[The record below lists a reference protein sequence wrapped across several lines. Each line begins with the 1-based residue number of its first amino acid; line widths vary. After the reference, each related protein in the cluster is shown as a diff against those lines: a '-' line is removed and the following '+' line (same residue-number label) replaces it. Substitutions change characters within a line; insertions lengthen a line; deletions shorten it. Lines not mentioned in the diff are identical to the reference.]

1 MLDRDIKRNMLGVYN
16 NLKKVVAYNTLGE
29 VRANETI
36 NSWQPNTA
44 LGLTKTNPFQMIT
57 SIGGIL
63 DKIEITGFTPDP
75 LQKTRVPFSGS
86 YYGNFASTYKELYS
100 KNWNTN
106 IIDIRLAN
114 QIGGKLYFFKLN
126 KVQTDVKEWILD
138 VVDLSDDTLIANA
151 GDYTD
156 EPTLYEFVSQSYSG
170 FGYDDNDD
178 DAVLLKIETSLGV
191 EVDYYLLVPFP
202 AYTFKSSNNA
212 FKLTYDVSLF
222 TENNLE
228 LDKEKS
234 IRVNNGI
241 TERLVSVNE

>member
-1 MLDRDIKRNMLGVYN
+1 MLNIDIKRNMLGVYN
-16 NLKKVVAYNTLGE
+16 SLKKVVAYNTLGE

-36 NSWQPNTA
+36 NSWQPNSY
-44 LGLTKTNPFQMIT
+44 LGLTKTNPFQMTT

-106 IIDIRLAN
+106 IVDIRLAN

-126 KVQTDVKEWILD
+126 KVETDVKEWILD
-138 VVDLSDDTLIANA
+138 VVDLSRDTLIANA

-156 EPTLYEFVSQSYSG
+156 EPALYEFVSQSYSG

-178 DAVLLKIETSLGV
+178 DAVLLRIETSLGV

-202 AYTFKSSNNA
+202 AYRFKSSNNA

-241 TERLVSVNE
+241 TERLVGVNE

>member
-1 MLDRDIKRNMLGVYN
+1 MLDKDIKRNMLGVYS
-16 NLKKVVAYNTLGE
+16 NLKKVVAYNNLGE
-29 VRANETI
+29 VRASENI

-44 LGLTKTNPFQMIT
+44 SGLTKTNPFQMTT
-57 SIGGIL
+57 SIGGVL

-75 LQKTRVPFSGS
+75 LQKTRVPFKGN

-106 IIDIRLAN
+106 IVDIRLAN

-126 KVQTDVKEWILD
+126 RVQTDVREWILD
-138 VVDLSDDTLIANA
+138 VVDLSQDTLIANK
-151 GDYTD
+151 GDYKD

-178 DAVLLKIETSLGV
+178 DAVLLRIETSLGE

-234 IRVNNGI
+234 IRLNNGI
-241 TERLVSVNE
+241 TERLVGVNE